1 MELAGDELRAS
12 PHRRA
17 CLSPRPGAWNNG
29 QMAASFPVDELDYDL
44 PRELIAQV
52 PLPDRGAS
60 RLLIMDRQADRPRDA
75 VFGDLPRHLDS
86 GDLLVFNDTRV
97 VPAKFLLRR
106 QTGGRL
112 DGLFLRELAP
122 GEWEVLLN
130 GAGRLKP
137 DESLVVEPETDGAEL
152 RVAARLGGGRWRV
165 RVCPSELAAALLERI
180 GQAPLPPY
188 ISRSR
193 QPDPAVA
200 GQDRSRY
207 QTVYATRPGAV
218 AAPTAGLHFTERVL
232 DDLRRRGVETAGVTL
247 HVGLG
252 TFAPVKVDDLRDHR
266 MHSEWCE
273 LPSETAAAVARCRRG
288 GGRVVAVGTTSLR
301 VLESRAAGDGLVSSG
316 ADWTGLFCY
325 PPYHFRVVEVLLTN
339 FHLPRSTLLALVMAF
354 AGVERTRA
362 AYRHAVEARYRFFSY
377 GDAMLIR

>member
-1 MELAGDELRAS
+1 
-12 PHRRA
+12 
-17 CLSPRPGAWNNG
+17 
-29 QMAASFPVDELDYDL
+29 MAQSFPVAELDYDL

-52 PLPDRGAS
+52 PLPERGAS
-60 RLLIMDRQADRPRDA
+60 RLLIVDRQADRPMDA
-75 VFGDLPRHLDS
+75 VFGDLPRHLHS

-165 RVCPSELAAALLERI
+165 RVCPSEPAAALLERV

-188 ISRSR
+188 ISRAR
-193 QPDPAVA
+193 QPEPAVA
-200 GQDRSRY
+200 ARDRSRY

-232 DDLRRRGVETAGVTL
+232 DDLRRRGVETASVTL

-266 MHSEWCE
+266 MHPEWCE
-273 LPSETAAAVARCRRG
+273 LPSEMAAAVARCRRG

-301 VLESRAAGDGLVSSG
+301 VLESKAAGDGLVNSG

-325 PPYHFRVVEVLLTN
+325 PPYDFRVVDALLTN